1 MAFSAIN
8 IHINVSIILDPVFDD
23 VSPVFME
30 GYSDSLVHWRKRS
43 VANSLKWELD
53 WRMKEFFLFLRY
65 HIVVMQPNLH
75 TDLVS
80 LSYLA
85 HMMHTW

>member
-30 GYSDSLVHWRKRS
+30 GYSDSLVH
-43 VANSLKWELD
+43 
-53 WRMKEFFLFLRY
+53 
-65 HIVVMQPNLH
+65 
-75 TDLVS
+75 
-80 LSYLA
+80 
-85 HMMHTW
+85 